1 MAFFQIVFVLLMM
14 KIQYISLFLNIPL
27 LLIGFFLLNR
37 GAGML
42 VDGGASIARRMKL
55 PESMISFTVVAF
67 GTSLP
72 KLFTILLAAYNGYY
86 DLVMGTIIGSC
97 IFNLLGIL
105 GITGMFRPIRA
116 NKNTATVGILSLLLS
131 TFLLYIVANKSLF
144 AIPTAVLMIT
154 KFEAVLLLLGFI
166 LFMTYGYFNV
176 KKHHTIWFNDK
187 EEEASYYALWFA
199 LVLLAAG
206 TIGLIAG
213 GVLVVDNLIDISR
226 KFDLSQRFLGQFV
239 LSLGGSFVML
249 YWIMITKANQTKFEV
264 SNLVGQNILNIL
276 GMLGVAAFIQPVQY
290 NPSFNT
296 DIVILSIVSL
306 LIMGMLWMGR
316 KLTLNLWKCR
326 FLLVL
331 LVVYTLYLFVR

>member
-1 MAFFQIVFVLLMM
+1 MQ
-14 KIQYISLFLNIPL
+14 IQYISLFLNIPL

-42 VDGGASIARRMKL
+42 VDGGASIARKLRL
-55 PESMISFTVVAF
+55 PESVISFTVIAF

-72 KLFTILLAAYNGYY
+72 KLFTVLLAAYNGYF

-105 GITGMFRPIRA
+105 SITGLFRPIRA
-116 NKNTATVGILSLLLS
+116 NKNTATIGIVSLMLSAL
-131 TFLLYIVANKSLF
+131 LLYIVANKSLF
-144 AIPTAVLMIT
+144 AVSSPVRMIT
-154 KFEAVLLLLGFI
+154 KQEGVLLLGGFI

-176 KKHHTIWFNDK
+176 RKHHTIWFNDT
-187 EEEASYYALWFA
+187 EEETGHYALWFA
-199 LVLLAAG
+199 GVLLAAG

-249 YWIMITKANQTKFEV
+249 YWMMITKANQTKFEV
-264 SNLVGQNILNIL
+264 SNLVGQNILNIF
-276 GMLGVAAFIQPVQY
+276 GMLGVAAFIHPVQY
-290 NPSFNT
+290 NPSFNV
-296 DIVILSIVSL
+296 DIGILIAVSL

-326 FLLVL
+326 FLLML
-331 LVVYTLYLFVR
+331 LVVYMLYLFLR

>member
-1 MAFFQIVFVLLMM
+1 M

-72 KLFTILLAAYNGYY
+72 KLFTILLAAYNGYF

-105 GITGMFRPIRA
+105 SITGLFRPIRA
-116 NKNTATVGILSLLLS
+116 NKNTATIGIVFLLLS
-131 TFLLYIVANKSLF
+131 ALLLYVVANKSMF
-144 AIPTAVLMIT
+144 AVASVRMIT
-154 KFEAVLLLLGFI
+154 KYEGVLLLGGFI
-166 LFMTYGYFNV
+166 VFMTYGYFNV
-176 KKHHTIWFNDK
+176 RKHHTIWFNDK
-187 EEEASYYALWFA
+187 EEETDYYALWFA
-199 LVLLAAG
+199 GVLLAAG
-206 TIGLIAG
+206 TLGLIAG

-249 YWIMITKANQTKFEV
+249 YWMLITKANQTKFEV

-290 NPSFNT
+290 NPSFNV
-296 DIVILSIVSL
+296 DIIILIAVSL

-326 FLLVL
+326 FLLFL
-331 LVVYTLYLFVR
+331 LVVYTLYLFLR

>member
-1 MAFFQIVFVLLMM
+1 VAFFQIVFVLLVMQ
-14 KIQYISLFLNIPL
+14 IQYISLFLNIPL

-42 VDGGASIARRMKL
+42 VDGGASIARKLRL
-55 PESMISFTVVAF
+55 PESVISFTVIAF

-72 KLFTILLAAYNGYY
+72 KLFTVLLAAYNGYF

-105 GITGMFRPIRA
+105 SITGLFRPIRA
-116 NKNTATVGILSLLLS
+116 NKNTATIGIVSLMLSAL
-131 TFLLYIVANKSLF
+131 LLYIVANKSLF
-144 AIPTAVLMIT
+144 AVSSPVRMIT
-154 KFEAVLLLLGFI
+154 KQEGVLLLGGFI

-176 KKHHTIWFNDK
+176 RKHHTIWFNDT
-187 EEEASYYALWFA
+187 EEETGHYALWFA
-199 LVLLAAG
+199 GVLLAAG

-249 YWIMITKANQTKFEV
+249 YWMMITKANQTKFEV
-264 SNLVGQNILNIL
+264 SNLVGQNILNIF
-276 GMLGVAAFIQPVQY
+276 GMLGVAAFIHPVQY
-290 NPSFNT
+290 NPSFNV
-296 DIVILSIVSL
+296 DIGILIAVSL

-326 FLLVL
+326 FLLML
-331 LVVYTLYLFVR
+331 LVVYMLYLFLR